1 MAIPERTLTK
11 PHVDQSLGLPE
22 TGANAPGSEEVERR
36 VQEVLLEWLT
46 GFFNATAFTTGGEA
60 GTRIFTAC
68 EVRFDE
74 VTPSIPQEKPIMHT
88 VLTDRRDADTV
99 RITDGMWETKGT
111 WIFTTD
117 IRTNKQMPSA
127 GAGTALPDSANNSG
141 DRACRRVADQLAWLL
156 RSSHT
161 QSLSLKGIRRAKVT
175 SGPRLIPSGAYHAR
189 LLTFSVEIITTSP
202 RNDP

>member
-11 PHVDQSLGLPE
+11 PHVDKALGLPE
-22 TGANAPGSEEVERR
+22 GGSAPGSEEVERR
-36 VQEVLLEWLT
+36 VQEALLEWLA
-46 GFFNATAFTTGGEA
+46 GYFNATAFTTGGEA
-60 GTRIFTAC
+60 GTRTFPAC

-74 VTPSIPQEKPIMHT
+74 ITPTLPQEKPILHT
-88 VLTDRRDADTV
+88 VLSDRRDGEPV
-99 RITDGMWETKGT
+99 RITGGMWETKGT

-127 GAGTALPDSANNSG
+127 GTASGLPDSANNSG
-141 DRACRRVADQLAWLL
+141 DRTCRRVADQLAWLL

-175 SGPRLIPSGAYHAR
+175 AGPKLIPSGAYHAR
-189 LLTFSVEIITTSP
+189 LLTFSVEVITTSP